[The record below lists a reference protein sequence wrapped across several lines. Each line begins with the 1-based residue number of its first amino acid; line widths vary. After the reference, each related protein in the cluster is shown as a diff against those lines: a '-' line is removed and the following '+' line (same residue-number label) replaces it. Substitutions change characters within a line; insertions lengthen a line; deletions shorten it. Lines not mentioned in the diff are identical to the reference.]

1 MRKRPRSW
9 LCDSIMKSSHAPSPG
24 GQLSCLTVILN
35 SLPPPANQRCGP
47 GGATS
52 PLWVQSFIHKR
63 RRPGWISTR
72 SLAAFAPVLLCFD
85 RAFWGQVPS
94 QGVQISPTNQLRVN
108 LCPLVSLD
116 ALIHPENVQIPERW
130 RDGCLEREASLSH
143 TRQRGIGFLPILKPG
158 RALCLP

>member
-1 MRKRPRSW
+1 MRKGPKSW
-9 LCDSIMKSSHAPSPG
+9 LCDSFMKSSHAPSPG
-24 GQLSCLTVILN
+24 GQLSCLIVILN
-35 SLPPPANQRCGP
+35 SLPHPANQRCRP
-47 GGATS
+47 GRATS

-63 RRPGWISTR
+63 RRAGWISTP

-108 LCPLVSLD
+108 MCPLVSLD
-116 ALIHPENVQIPERW
+116 ALVRMSRSQG
-130 RDGCLEREASLSH
+130 DGEMGVWKEGPPSAR
-143 TRQRGIGFLPILKPG
+143 RGKGISFLPIFKPG